1 MEGAMLL
8 TGHEDL
14 RVKRTIES
22 IKKSFEELI
31 CEKDYEKITVK
42 ELCDRAM
49 INKKTFYN
57 YYPTIDDLLAE
68 MQRQLSAGYI
78 EKVKNYNLPEELD
91 KVNREFFIYSE
102 EQGIAYE
109 KITCSGSY
117 STIRQEMIDDV
128 IKSTWG
134 KSQKFRKLDP
144 GLQKILLGYI
154 NTVSVGNYRQWVED
168 GKKIPIEEMI
178 DISNRLICNG
188 TEGFFNN

>member
-1 MEGAMLL
+1 MEAAMLL

-57 YYPTIDDLLAE
+57 YYPTLDDLLAE
-68 MQRQLSAGYI
+68 MQQQISSEYI
-78 EKVKNYNLPEELD
+78 KRVQGFKYPEELD

-102 EQGIAYE
+102 EQGLAYE

-117 STIRQEMIDDV
+117 STIRQKMIDNV
-128 IKSTWG
+128 VNSTWG
-134 KSQKFRKLDP
+134 ESKKFTDLD
-144 GLQKILLGYI
+144 KYRRNILLSYI
-154 NTVSVGNYRQWVED
+154 NTVSVGIYKQWVAD
-168 GKKIPIEEMI
+168 GKKIPLEEMI
-178 DISNRLICNG
+178 YISNNLICRGIN
-188 TEGFFNN
+188 GFFE